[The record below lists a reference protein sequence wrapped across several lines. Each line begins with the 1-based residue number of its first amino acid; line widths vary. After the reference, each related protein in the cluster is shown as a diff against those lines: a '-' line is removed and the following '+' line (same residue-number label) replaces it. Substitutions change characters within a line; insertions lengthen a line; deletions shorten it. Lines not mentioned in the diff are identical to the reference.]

1 MRDDLR
7 GRPGNGDARRDD
19 GYDDR
24 REDCDRERRKHASRQ
39 MLQDF
44 AFGTIVVDRMRR
56 AAGNRRRVEVI
67 VVACVR
73 VAAIP
78 MCVRDEIVNEERQ
91 RAERGPGNGDE
102 RAPCDARLPRAG
114 VHRSSPGLG
123 AHRLRQWLHSG
134 QQWRE
139 DTRSFRFLVWRD

>member
-7 GRPGNGDARRDD
+7 GQPGNGDARRDD

-102 RAPCDARLPRAG
+102 CAPCDARLPRAG
-114 VHRSSPGLG
+114 VRRSSPGSG
-123 AHRLRQWLHSG
+123 AHRLREWLYSGEQWP
-134 QQWRE
+134 E
-139 DTRSFRFLVWRD
+139 DTRSFRFVV

>member
-1 MRDDLR
+1 MRDELR
-7 GRPGNGDARRDD
+7 GRPGNGDALRDD

-24 REDCDRERRKHASRQ
+24 RDDCDRERRKHASRQ
-39 MLQDF
+39 VLQDF

-56 AAGNRRRVEVI
+56 AAGDRRGVEVI

-73 VAAIP
+73 VTAIP

-114 VHRSSPGLG
+114 VHRSSPGSG
-123 AHRLRQWLHSG
+123 AHRLREWLHTR

-139 DTRSFRFLVWRD
+139 DTRSFRSVGWRD